1 MPATPPPPSA
11 PPPKPTPKPGATA
24 RPSPIT
30 GDSKKPK
37 RTLPPSA
44 HPKPRSGPSTNPNT
58 NRCPKLRPPPPSPPR
73 TLQLDPLQ
81 LAVHR
86 LPFNPQNLRGAALV
100 AAGSGQHAA
109 DLLHLR
115 FRPRLHRLLARF
127 HGRARL

>member
-58 NRCPKLRPPPPSPPR
+58 NRCPKLRSTRPSPR
-73 TLQLDPLQ
+73 RNLQLDPLQ
-81 LAVHR
+81 LAVQR
-86 LPFNPQNLRGAALV
+86 LPFNPHNLRRAALL

-109 DLLHLR
+109 DLLHLGLR
-115 FRPRLHRLLARF
+115 QRLHGLLARF
-127 HGRARL
+127 HGSERL